1 MLSRR
6 RVSIVNFV
14 LLALAVFLLPASTR
28 QSKPMATAL
37 APIELLVEGL
47 GHLQGITVDGT
58 GVVFVSDRQTGN
70 IFEIV
75 AGERRVVAG
84 DLKRPIGVTLDGE
97 GRLIFVE
104 GGRRRVLRL
113 EGDDE
118 MRALASGL
126 EHPRWIGAAPDG
138 SVYVTAR
145 SLESREEDGDED
157 ESESEVIARVEPDG
171 KSGVFAHGFWGLQGL
186 AVEQDAVLVAARGR
200 KGERHALGTLY
211 SIPIEFGRRAGP
223 VTPLATNQFVDPAGV
238 AVDRLGARFVSA
250 KSLAEEPW
258 HRHVILRIAHDGT
271 STPFAENLED
281 PRGLAFGP
289 DGSLYLADG
298 RSGRVLRFVAPRSPV
313 LDENPPTVTSQRQI
327 ALVLRAEAGARF
339 TVLGGQLPV
348 SAMAD
353 HGGSALI
360 SAPLHAN
367 AENHL
372 LIFAT
377 GAAGRGLTSAPLE
390 VTVIHDDRP
399 PSIELL
405 TPKAGTLVRDTIAA
419 EIFAV
424 DANGIAEVEFRVDG
438 SFVGLDAV
446 APFRLTLDTR
456 AVADGPRTLSAI
468 ARDRAGNVASVA
480 AQITVDNTPPE
491 VRLVRPAPGFN
502 GSGAV
507 EVMVEARDA
516 TSGVARVEVAVNG
529 VPRFVAETPP
539 YRFQFDPRGLGA
551 GLFVLVAAAADRAGN
566 RGESAP
572 VSVALS
578 GVTLGISEPGEGA
591 QVPAG
596 PVLVRGR
603 VEASGAEV
611 GVTVNGL
618 PAAVQGTAF
627 ATLVPVAFDT
637 TSLTAVATTSTGA
650 TASHSIAITVSGK
663 SATTL
668 LASPQSGVAP
678 LTVRFS
684 LLGAAAPAALALDFD
699 GNGTTDFTGPTLD
712 GQTFTYTLPGIYLPG
727 ASVTDAGGA
736 QSTATAVVNVL
747 APGQMD
753 VLLKG
758 KWDAM
763 KVALIRNDIEGAL
776 QFFTQEQQP
785 RFRTL
790 FTGLSAQIPQIAQAM
805 QDIQLIYLI
814 ENQAKYRLPRI
825 QFYGGQLVTITYYV
839 YFIKDDVGFWSIR
852 DF

>member
-6 RVSIVNFV
+6 RISVVNFV

-58 GVVFVSDRQTGN
+58 GAVFVSDRQTGN

-113 EGDDE
+113 EEDGE

-145 SLESREEDGDED
+145 SLASREGEGDED

-171 KSGVFAHGFWGLQGL
+171 KSGVFAHGFRGLQGL

-211 SIPIEFGRRAGP
+211 SIPIESGGRAGP
-223 VTPLATNQFVDPAGV
+223 VVPVAPNQFVGPAGL

-258 HRHVILRIAHDGT
+258 HRHVILRIAQDGT

-289 DGSLYLADG
+289 DGSLYVADG

-327 ALVLRAEAGARF
+327 ALRLRTEAGARL
-339 TVLGGQLPV
+339 TVPGGQLPV

-353 HGGSALI
+353 HGESALI
-360 SAPLHAN
+360 SVPLHAN

-377 GAAGRGLTSAPLE
+377 GAAGRGLTSAPVE

-424 DANGIAEVEFRVDG
+424 DANGIAEVEFRMDG

-446 APFRLTLDTR
+446 APFRLTLDTK

-529 VPRFVAETPP
+529 VLRFVAETPP

-551 GLFVLVAAAADRAGN
+551 GPHVLVAAAADRAGN

-578 GVTLGISEPGEGA
+578 GVTVGISEPGEGA

-618 PAAVQGTAF
+618 PAAVQETAF
-627 ATLVPVAFDT
+627 AALVPVTLDT
-637 TSLTAVATTSTGA
+637 TILTAVATTDSGL
-650 TASHSIAITVSGK
+650 TASNSVAISVS
-663 SATTL
+663 STAVPTAAL
-668 LASPQSGVAP
+668 LATPASGVVP
-678 LTVRFS
+678 MTVRFS
-684 LLGAAAPAALALDFD
+684 LFGALAPAAVELDFD
-699 GNGTTDFTGPTLD
+699 GNGTVDFAGPNLN
-712 GQTFTYTLPGIYLPG
+712 GQTFTYSLPGLYLPT
-727 ASVTDAGGA
+727 ASITDAQGRRVTASGVV
-736 QSTATAVVNVL
+736 QVFGATAI
-747 APGQMD
+747 D
-753 VLLKG
+753 TLLQPRWRTMK
-758 KWDAM
+758 DALR
-763 KVALIRNDIEGAL
+763 VGDIPRAVTNITARTRADYEAAFNIISASLPNIDSILTDIALMEIRNAAAIYEMTRVDDGIPMSFGVRFAIDEDGLWRIEA
-776 QFFTQEQQP
+776 F
-785 RFRTL
+785 
-790 FTGLSAQIPQIAQAM
+790 
-805 QDIQLIYLI
+805 
-814 ENQAKYRLPRI
+814 
-825 QFYGGQLVTITYYV
+825 
-839 YFIKDDVGFWSIR
+839 
-852 DF
+852 

>member
-47 GHLQGITVDGT
+47 GHLEGITVDGT

-171 KSGVFAHGFWGLQGL
+171 KSGVFAHGFRGLQGL

-211 SIPIEFGRRAGP
+211 SIPIESGGRAGP
-223 VTPLATNQFVDPAGV
+223 VVPVAPNQFVDPAGV
-238 AVDRLGARFVSA
+238 AVDRLGAYFVSA

-258 HRHVILRIAHDGT
+258 HRHVILRIAQDGT
-271 STPFAENLED
+271 STPFAESLED

-327 ALVLRAEAGARF
+327 ALVLRAEAGARL

-360 SAPLHAN
+360 SVPLRGN

-390 VTVIHDDRP
+390 ATVIHDDRP

-424 DANGIAEVEFRVDG
+424 DANGIAEVEFRLDG
-438 SFVGLDAV
+438 SLVGLDAV
-446 APFRLTLDTR
+446 APFRLTLDTK

-480 AQITVDNTPPE
+480 AQITVDNTPRE
-491 VRLVRPAPGFN
+491 VR
-502 GSGAV
+502 
-507 EVMVEARDA
+507 
-516 TSGVARVEVAVNG
+516 
-529 VPRFVAETPP
+529 
-539 YRFQFDPRGLGA
+539 
-551 GLFVLVAAAADRAGN
+551 
-566 RGESAP
+566 
-572 VSVALS
+572 
-578 GVTLGISEPGEGA
+578 GVTVGISEPGEGA

-618 PAAVQGTAF
+618 PAAVQETAF
-627 ATLVPVAFDT
+627 AALVPVTQDT
-637 TSLTAVATTSTGA
+637 TSLTAVATTTTGP
-650 TASHSIAITVSGK
+650 TASHSIAITVSGT

-668 LASPQSGVAP
+668 LASPQSGVVP

-684 LLGAAAPAALALDFD
+684 LLGAAAPAGLALDFD
-699 GNGTTDFTGPTLD
+699 GNGTTDFTGPSLE
-712 GQTFTYTLPGIYLPG
+712 GRTFTYAQPGLYFPRATVGDSKGQRLIVGAIVQAYDLTTLDSHLQ
-727 ASVTDAGGA
+727 T
-736 QSTATAVVNVL
+736 
-747 APGQMD
+747 
-753 VLLKG
+753 
-758 KWDAM
+758 KWAAM
-763 KVALIRNDIEGAL
+763 KNALRRGDINAAVDSIVLTARDDYRDLFAGLTVPLSQIDLVLTGISAVSFDEGRAEYQMIRVDSGVRLSHFVLFAIDVDGIWRL
-776 QFFTQEQQP
+776 KFF
-785 RFRTL
+785 
-790 FTGLSAQIPQIAQAM
+790 
-805 QDIQLIYLI
+805 
-814 ENQAKYRLPRI
+814 
-825 QFYGGQLVTITYYV
+825 
-839 YFIKDDVGFWSIR
+839 
-852 DF
+852 